1 MKKTILAATL
11 IIVLGLGLG
20 ADMGKEL
27 YYANISFVVWKLNN
41 GPHEAAKVIGTPMP
55 KVFKDSWIYDLVS
68 IDVSDD
74 NPNMKILEKDGFRF
88 ILTAESGDLLKIL
101 VFEEEKEIF
110 RFVHK
115 RPSTANYIFYGSD
128 GMTYL
133 IEVTYTK
140 DNHPVGLLS
149 PGIIK

>member
-1 MKKTILAATL
+1 MKKIILTATL

-68 IDVSDD
+68 MDVSDG

-88 ILTAESGDLLKIL
+88 ILTAESGRSRLSKKGTNSCATLRSASNSFLLNMSSKNSG
-101 VFEEEKEIF
+101 E
-110 RFVHK
+110 RT
-115 RPSTANYIFYGSD
+115 R
-128 GMTYL
+128 
-133 IEVTYTK
+133 
-140 DNHPVGLLS
+140 
-149 PGIIK
+149 